1 MLNINPVAIV
11 TGSSKGIGAAVAKQL
26 AKDGFSVVINF
37 ASNEKNAL
45 DVVDEIKVL
54 GGEAV
59 AIQCDVSKPHEVTQL
74 FDRTEAMLGI
84 PTVLVNSAGIMQ
96 LATVAETS
104 DELFDKVVAVNFKGT
119 FNTLREAAKRMK
131 NGGRI
136 INFSTSVIGVNLPTY
151 SIYAASK
158 AAVETM
164 TAILSKEMRGRA
176 ITVNT
181 VAPGPTATKLFL
193 DGKSDEQIE
202 KLSKMNPLERLAE
215 PDDVAN
221 TVSFLVSKE
230 GGWINGQ
237 TLRVNGGMV

>member
-37 ASNEKNAL
+37 ASNEKDAL
-45 DVVDEIKVL
+45 NVVGEIKTL
-54 GGEAV
+54 GGKAV
-59 AIQCDVSKPHEVTQL
+59 AIQCDVSKPDEVIQL
-74 FDRTEAMLGI
+74 FDRTEAILGT

-136 INFSTSVIGVNLPTY
+136 INFSTSVIGINLPTY
-151 SIYAASK
+151 SIYAATK

-164 TAILSKEMRGRA
+164 TAILSKEMRGRS

-202 KLSKMNPLERLAE
+202 QLSKMNPLERLAE
-215 PDDVAN
+215 PDDIAN
-221 TVSFLVSKE
+221 TVSFLVSKK